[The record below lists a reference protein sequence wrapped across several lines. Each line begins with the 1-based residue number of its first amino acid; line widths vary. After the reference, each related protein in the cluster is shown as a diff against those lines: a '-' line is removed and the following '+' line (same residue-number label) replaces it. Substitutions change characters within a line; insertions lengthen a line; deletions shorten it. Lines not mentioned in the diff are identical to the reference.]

1 MSYIPTEWHS
11 GDTITSAKLNK
22 LENGVANNGAL
33 GVQIAQAPNNNITLQ
48 MEAGELFEAC
58 NKQLVYIY
66 QETTTEPSNIP
77 GTVSV
82 SETERNCVLIS
93 EWSKTNDNYQFSVCF
108 NSGDWLHFIAN
119 SADVY
124 PQAVI
129 PSPSPDEQTA
139 IVLEEANN
147 ELPINAGELWE
158 AYLSGKPVRVIKND
172 SDIVRVYNL
181 MSADHR
187 TYNDSYT
194 FDFGYRI
201 FDASSGYEH
210 PTYSQPV

>member
-93 EWSKTNDNYQFSVCF
+93 EWSQTNDNYQFSVFF
-108 NSGDWLHFIAN
+108 NDGGWLHFVAN

-129 PSPSPDEQTA
+129 PSPSPDKKSKVIIQD
-139 IVLEEANN
+139 VQ
-147 ELPINAGELWE
+147 GELQIS
-158 AYLSGKPVRVIKND
+158 AGDLRQLLD
-172 SDIVRVYNL
+172 SEYDVWIQVQE
-181 MSADHR
+181 
-187 TYNDSYT
+187 
-194 FDFGYRI
+194 G
-201 FDASSGYEH
+201 
-210 PTYSQPV
+210 